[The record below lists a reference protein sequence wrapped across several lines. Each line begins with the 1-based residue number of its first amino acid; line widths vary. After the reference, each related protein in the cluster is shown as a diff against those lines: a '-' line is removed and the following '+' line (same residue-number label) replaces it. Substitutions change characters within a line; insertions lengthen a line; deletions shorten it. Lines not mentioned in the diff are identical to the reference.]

1 MDHDQPSRENAALR
15 ERLSRLAEAGLR
27 INETLDFDTVLQGV
41 LDSARALT
49 EARYGMLAPFEETG
63 DIKLEYAFTFGMT
76 PAEAA
81 ELRDVLTGSGL
92 CDLADQ
98 MPGPTRLP
106 DLQGHFDSLGHPG
119 FHPPVD
125 FNSPLSFLGV
135 LLRHGSQSIGA
146 VYLAEKTSG
155 PEFTAEDE
163 ETLVMFASQASL
175 VMANSRR
182 YREEQ
187 RARADLETL
196 INTSPV
202 GVAVFDART
211 GTPVSFNRE
220 ARRMVDGLVDP
231 GEPAQRLLETVSV
244 RWTDGREVSLREFP
258 LAGLLRAGETVRA
271 EEIVL
276 RVPDGRSVSV
286 LLNATPILSGAGAV
300 ESLVA
305 LGGVEALAPRQGGWF
320 DRSLFSSG
328 TATPFL

>member
-41 LDSARALT
+41 LDSACALT
-49 EARYGMLAPFEETG
+49 EARYGMLVPFEGTG
-63 DIKLEYAFTFGMT
+63 GVRLENAFTFGMT

-119 FHPPVD
+119 FMPPLD
-125 FNSPLSFLGV
+125 FNPPLSFLGE

-220 ARRMVDGLVDP
+220 ARRMVDGLVAP